1 MARHTRI
8 LTCTDFSDAS
18 APALRRAAA
27 LAADGEAEILLTHVI
42 NPSAFIPP
50 QAVVQFSDES
60 VTAVKDSLRKQLDE
74 TRATLFADLPAE
86 KVKTAILSHPSAA
99 SAITEYADEEAA
111 DLIVIGSHGRTG
123 LTRMLIGSVA
133 EKVVRHAHCDVL
145 VVRSNAK

>member
-1 MARHTRI
+1 MARHSRI

-18 APALRRAAA
+18 KPALLRAAA
-27 LAADGEAEILLTHVI
+27 LAAGGDAEVLLTHVI

-50 QAVVQFSDES
+50 QAVVQFSD
-60 VTAVKDSLRKQLDE
+60 DSLNEMKASLLKRLEE
-74 TRATLFADLPAE
+74 TRAELFSAIPAG
-86 KVKTAILSHPSAA
+86 KVTTKILSHPSAA
-99 SAITEYADEEAA
+99 SAITEYADEEKV

-145 VVRSNAK
+145 VVRPNAV